1 MSSGG
6 SSTFSQAQGY
16 TIKEIDLKWQFP
28 SGGGNQ
34 LGIVVILSD
43 KISDITP
50 TLNDVAKIM
59 IDTNYFSNNAAKLG
73 IKNLTLDTSKIV
85 DFLTTVMNCGVNNQ
99 GMITFGTYGSSN
111 LKSKSIKVDSIPVD
125 QTDDLQSYMTIPSG
139 SKKEYTVKLTFPT
152 SPVTAKLVWTSEPI
166 LSSGDTPNLANGI
179 PSGYGL
185 YELTFIR
192 WIWQSSCTKQAIN
205 GEPCQTLDSSNNC
218 GYFVVGVNDTPV
230 DGTDQNLTGE
240 DTLTGDTAIWILS
253 SNLILDS
260 NAYKNST
267 GLCSIK
273 TLTTPGG
280 GGAGQNFFNARSNA
294 IINLSADGAV
304 IASGPNS
311 GEVNIKYGF
320 ANSGPY
326 YFNDAFKN
334 SMDQLVNSPVLLTPN
349 TDGNE
354 AGYVLI
360 GPTKSS
366 SNGGGGNNGGGG
378 KQPNT
383 KKLVKL
389 TPATTSPNGGGLTTT
404 EKYLIY
410 GGIAVFVLIILG
422 VIIYF
427 IFSSSKSKKKTHTVK
442 VHKKSNGSGS
452 RKKLAGAVDE

>member
-1 MSSGG
+1 
-6 SSTFSQAQGY
+6 
-16 TIKEIDLKWQFP
+16 
-28 SGGGNQ
+28 
-34 LGIVVILSD
+34 
-43 KISDITP
+43 
-50 TLNDVAKIM
+50 
-59 IDTNYFSNNAAKLG
+59 
-73 IKNLTLDTSKIV
+73 
-85 DFLTTVMNCGVNNQ
+85 
-99 GMITFGTYGSSN
+99 
-111 LKSKSIKVDSIPVD
+111 
-125 QTDDLQSYMTIPSG
+125 MTIPSG

-185 YELTFIR
+185 YELTYIS
-192 WIWQSSCTKQAIN
+192 WKWQSTCTKQAIN

-218 GYFVVGVNDTPV
+218 GYLVVGLNDKPV
-230 DGTDQNLTGE
+230 DGTDQNLTNE

-260 NAYKNST
+260 NSYKNSS

-273 TLTTPGG
+273 NLNTPGG

-294 IINLSADGAV
+294 IINLSANGAV
-304 IASGPNS
+304 IASEPSS
-311 GEVNIKYGF
+311 GEVNITYGF

-334 SMDQLVNSPVLLTPN
+334 SMDQLVNTPVLLIPN

-354 AGYVLI
+354 AGYILI
-360 GPTKSS
+360 GPTKHSS
-366 SNGGGGNNGGGG
+366 KGG
-378 KQPNT
+378 KHPKKPPNKH
-383 KKLVKL
+383 KKKPPP
-389 TPATTSPNGGGLTTT
+389 TPPNGGGLTTT

-442 VHKKSNGSGS
+442 VHKKSNGSSS